1 MIVKNTET
9 GATHDVPEG
18 SRAERRIKGDPRYE
32 IVKESKP
39 EPEPEKPKARPEKS
53 G

>member
-9 GATHDVPEG
+9 GVVHDIPEG
-18 SRAERRIKGDPRYE
+18 SRAERRIKGDPKYE
-32 IVKESKP
+32 VVK
-39 EPEPEKPKARPEKS
+39 EPEKIKKPEKS